1 MSLVIPDE
9 VLTASRFSEA
19 ELLRE
24 IVLMLFKE
32 KRITIGKAGSLL
44 GMHLIEF
51 QQLISSQ
58 NICIHYEIEDLD
70 ADIRTLSALESQ

>member
-9 VLTASRFSEA
+9 ILTSSHFSEA

-24 IVLMLFKE
+24 IVLMFFKE
-32 KRITIGKAGSLL
+32 KRITIGKASSLL
-44 GMHLIEF
+44 RMHLIEF
-51 QQLISSQ
+51 QQFISSR

-70 ADIRTLSALESQ
+70 ADFRTLTG

>member
-1 MSLVIPDE
+1 MSLMIPDE

-32 KRITIGKAGSLL
+32 NRITIGKAGSLL

-51 QQLISSQ
+51 QQLISSR

-70 ADIRTLSALESQ
+70 ADIHTLSALEAQ